1 MHRMLKLRAIAA
13 LGVVVAA
20 LAALSPTTLIAQ
32 GVTTGA
38 VTGVVTDES
47 GVGVENA
54 QVQVTNRATGYTTGS
69 LTRGGGRYFVQGLE
83 LSNRY
88 AVTVRLLGYAP
99 QTIENVSVVLG
110 TATAVNFQLQRQA
123 TELAGITVTATPA
136 EFSPTRHGI
145 STVVSDSALRKLP
158 SLERNF
164 TDFVALTPQVS
175 TNVRTG
181 GLSAGGVNN
190 RFNHIQ
196 IDGAS
201 ETDLFGLG
209 ATGQPGG
216 QASGKSIAI
225 ESVKEY
231 QVLLT
236 PFDVRQGNF
245 AGLLVNAVTKS
256 GTNEFRGTAYGF
268 TRGDAYTRSQPYI
281 RDYENT
287 QFGFAVGGP
296 IVRDRA
302 HFFVNPEFQ
311 RVEEPASGL
320 SLGSSRAVDSVLTP
334 SFTRFVSLLGRDNL
348 PTGSAGPVTNENP
361 LRNVFGRVDIQL
373 PWNTSL
379 VLRHNYGRAEDDVF
393 SRGSAGTNID
403 FPLSSNAY
411 FFEST
416 KNSTVLQLRT
426 QFSNTIF
433 NELIAGYNTIRDRR
447 TPVVRS
453 PSVET
458 NVTGFTL
465 RAGAER
471 FSHAN
476 ELDQDMFEITDNV
489 TWTRG
494 AHAITI
500 GGLANF
506 YDVRNLF
513 RQSSLGH
520 WLFGSLDSLEL
531 RAPRQYIVGVPVT
544 GDGAVR
550 FDAAVYAGYVQDQWI
565 VSPNLTVSGG
575 LRFDVPVFR
584 DRPPSNPTV
593 LTQFNRDTRNIPSG
607 NFQWSPRVSFNWDIT
622 GDQRNQLRGGI
633 GAFTGHP
640 AYVWLSNA
648 FQNSGLTGVALL
660 TCSTGTSNLPPMF
673 TSANIANPPTQC
685 ANGTSAAAG
694 AEINLLA
701 EDMRFPQTGRASL
714 GYDRDLGRGLIA
726 TLEGM
731 YTVGIYSPFYEN
743 IALAGPQGVDE
754 NGRVMYGPRPGV
766 PTLRVATR
774 PLVLEARNS
783 ERKDR
788 YTQLTGGLKRRFQD
802 NWEASLFYT
811 WSRARDVQTLTSSTA
826 FSQLRFGRVWAGNL
840 SDTRA
845 TRSSFEQPHRIVA
858 TAVYTFPTRTS
869 VSLIYQGGSGR
880 PFTYISGGDLNAD
893 NFTLND
899 PIYVPT
905 AAELPQMNFQQ
916 YTVGTDTVT
925 AAEQAAGFE
934 EFIRSTDCLS
944 ENRGRILPRNECA
957 SPWTNLLNVSVSQA
971 LPIFR
976 QQNVS
981 VQLDIFNL
989 LNLLNRDWG
998 EQTFIDPQVTLLEH
1012 RGVTSSTGSLIVGA
1026 PTPTEHIFRYT
1037 VGQSRYSFNNIESNY
1052 QLQLS
1057 LRYSF

>member
-1 MHRMLKLRAIAA
+1 MHRLRAIVA
-13 LGVVVAA
+13 LGAVVAAVAA
-20 LAALSPTTLIAQ
+20 LAPSALDAQ

-38 VTGVVTDES
+38 ITGVVTDES

-54 QVQVTNRATGYTTGS
+54 QIQVVNRATGYTTGS
-69 LTRGGGRYFVQGLE
+69 LTRTGGRYFVQGLE
-83 LSNRY
+83 LGNQY

-99 QTIENVSVVLG
+99 QVVENVRVVLG
-110 TATAVNFQLQRQA
+110 TATAVDVRLVRQA
-123 TELAGITVTATPA
+123 TELAGVTVTATPA

-256 GTNEFRGTAYGF
+256 GTNEFHGTAYGF

-296 IVRDRA
+296 IARDRA
-302 HFFVNPEFQ
+302 HFFINPEFQ
-311 RVEEPASGL
+311 RVNEPASGI
-320 SLGSSRAVDSVLTP
+320 SLGNIQSVDALLTP
-334 SFTRFVSLLGRDNL
+334 SVTRFTSLLERDNIAA
-348 PTGSAGPVTNENP
+348 GSAGPITNENP
-361 LRNVFGRVDIQL
+361 LTNIFGRIDVQL
-373 PWNTSL
+373 PWNTSM

-393 SRGSAGTNID
+393 SRGSTSPYD
-403 FPLSSNAY
+403 FPLSSNGY
-411 FFEST
+411 FFESS

-426 QFSNTIF
+426 QFSNVVF

-447 TPVVRS
+447 TPLVRA

-458 NVTGFTL
+458 AVTGATL

-476 ELDQDMFEITDNV
+476 ELDQDMLEITNNV
-489 TWTRG
+489 TWSRG
-494 AHAITI
+494 AHTITI

-520 WLFGSLDSLEL
+520 WRFGSLDSLEL
-531 RAPRQYIVGVPVT
+531 RLPNQYIVGVPVA

-550 FDAAVYAGYVQDQWI
+550 FDAAVYAGYLQDQWTA
-565 VSPNLTVSGG
+565 SPNFTVSAG
-575 LRFDVPVFR
+575 LRFDVPVFG
-584 DRPPSNPTV
+584 DRPPSNPT
-593 LTQFNRDTRNIPSG
+593 LLAQLNRDTRNIPSG
-607 NFQWSPRVSFNWDIT
+607 NMQWSPRVSFNWDIT

-660 TCSTGTSNLPPMF
+660 TCNAPNAPDF
-673 TSANIANPPTQC
+673 TAANIASPPTQC
-685 ANGTSAAAG
+685 TNGTTASAG

-701 EDMRFPQTGRASL
+701 DDMRFPQTGRVSL
-714 GYDRDLGRGLIA
+714 GYDRDLGRGLVA
-726 TLEGM
+726 TIEGM
-731 YTVGIYSPFYEN
+731 YTVGMYSPFYEN
-743 IALAGPQGVDE
+743 IALAGPQGFDV
-754 NGRVMYGPRPGV
+754 NGRTMYGPRPNA
-766 PTLRVATR
+766 PALRVAAR
-774 PLVLEARNS
+774 SQVFEARNS
-783 ERKDR
+783 EWEDR
-788 YTQLTGGLKRRFQD
+788 YTQITAGLRRRFES
-802 NWEASLFYT
+802 NWEGSIFYT

-840 SDTRA
+840 SETRA

-858 TAVYTFPTRTS
+858 TGVYTFPTRTS
-869 VSLIYQGGSGR
+869 VALIYQGGSGR
-880 PFTYISGGDLNAD
+880 PFTYIASGDLNAD
-893 NFTLND
+893 AFTLND

-905 AAELPQMNFQQ
+905 AAEVPAMNFQE
-916 YTVGTDTVT
+916 YTSGSTTVT
-925 AAEQAAGFE
+925 PAQQAAAFE
-934 EFIRSTDCLS
+934 EFIQSTECLS
-944 ENRGRILPRNECA
+944 ENRGHILPRNECG

-971 LPIFR
+971 LPVFR

-981 VQLDIFNL
+981 VQLDVFNF
-989 LNLLNRDWG
+989 LNLLNKDWG
-998 EQTFIDPQVTLLEH
+998 EQTFLDPQVTLLDY
-1012 RGVTSSTGSLIVGA
+1012 RGLTDPTGSLIEGA
-1026 PTPTEHIFRYT
+1026 TTPAEPIFRYT
-1037 VGQSRYSFNNIESNY
+1037 VGQSRYNFSNIDSNY
-1052 QLQLS
+1052 QIQLS

>member
-1 MHRMLKLRAIAA
+1 MHRMLRFRAIAT
-13 LGVVVAA
+13 LGVVAA
-20 LAALSPTTLIAQ
+20 LAALWPAPLTAQ

-47 GVGVENA
+47 GQGVENA

-69 LTRGGGRYFVQGLE
+69 LTRVGGRYFVQGLE
-83 LSNRY
+83 VGNRY

-110 TATAVNFQLQRQA
+110 SATAVDMRLQRQA
-123 TELAGITVTATPA
+123 TELAGVTVTATPT

-245 AGLLVNAVTKS
+245 AGLLINAVTKS
-256 GTNEFRGTAYGF
+256 GTNEFTGTAYGF
-268 TRGDAYTRSQPYI
+268 TRSDELTRSQSYI
-281 RDYENT
+281 NDYKNS
-287 QFGFAVGGP
+287 QYGLAVGGP

-302 HFFVNPEFQ
+302 HFFINPEFQ
-311 RVEEPASGL
+311 ALEEPASGVSFGAPGLTL
-320 SLGSSRAVDSVLTP
+320 SQTNLD
-334 SFTRFVSLLGRDNL
+334 RFKTLLGRDNI
-348 PTGSAGPVTNENP
+348 PSGEAGPVTNENP
-361 LRNVFGRVDIQL
+361 LRNIFGRVDVQL

-393 SRGSAGTNID
+393 SRGSVGPVYD

-426 QFSNTIF
+426 QFSNTVF

-453 PSVET
+453 PEVST
-458 NVTGFTL
+458 SAPGATL

-476 ELDQDMFEITDNV
+476 ELDQDMIEITDNV
-489 TWTRG
+489 TWTLG
-494 AHAITI
+494 NHAVTV

-513 RQSSLGH
+513 RQSSLGV
-520 WLFGSLDSLEL
+520 WRFGNLDSLEL
-531 RAPRQYIVGVPVT
+531 RLPNQYIIGVPVV

-550 FDAAVYAGYVQDQWI
+550 FDAAVYAGYLQDQWI
-565 VSPNLTVSGG
+565 VSPNLTVSAG
-575 LRFDVPVFR
+575 LRFDVPSFR

-593 LTQFNRDTRNIPSG
+593 LAQFNRDTRDIPSG
-607 NFQWSPRVSFNWDIT
+607 NVQWSPRVSFNWDIT

-660 TCSTGTSNLPPMF
+660 TCNAPNAPPF

-685 ANGTSAAAG
+685 TNGTTASAG

-701 EDMRFPQTGRASL
+701 EDMRFPQTGRISL
-714 GYDRDLGRGLIA
+714 GYDRDLGRGLIG

-731 YTVGIYSPFYEN
+731 YTVGMYSPFYEN

-754 NGRVMYGPRPGV
+754 NGRVMYGPRPNAAV
-766 PTLRVATR
+766 VRVAGRTQ
-774 PLVLEARNS
+774 VFEARNT
-783 ERKDR
+783 EWEDR
-788 YTQLTGGLKRRFQD
+788 YTQLTAGLKRRFES
-802 NWEASLFYT
+802 NWEGSLFYT

-858 TAVYTFPTRTS
+858 TGIYTFPTRTS

-880 PFTYISGGDLNAD
+880 PFTYIASGDLNGD

-899 PIYVPT
+899 PVYVPT
-905 AAELPQMNFQQ
+905 AAEVPAMNFQQ
-916 YTVGTDTVT
+916 YTADGVTVT
-925 AAEQAAGFE
+925 PAEQAAAFE
-934 EFIRSTDCLS
+934 EFIQSTECLS
-944 ENRGRILPRNECA
+944 ENRGRILPRNECG
-957 SPWTNLLNVSVSQA
+957 SPWTNTLNLSVSQA

-981 VQLDIFNL
+981 LQLDIFNF
-989 LNLLNRDWG
+989 LNLLNKDWG
-998 EQTFIDPQVTLLEH
+998 ERTFIDPQVTLLDF
-1012 RGVTSSTGSLIVGA
+1012 RGLTNATGSLIVGA
-1026 PTPTEHIFRYT
+1026 PTPTEPIYRFT
-1037 VGQSRYSFNNIESNY
+1037 VGQSRYNFSNVDSNY

>member
-1 MHRMLKLRAIAA
+1 MHRMFRLRAIAA
-13 LGVVVAA
+13 LAVAA
-20 LAALSPTTLIAQ
+20 ALGVLAPSVVNAQ

-38 VTGVVTDES
+38 ITGLVTDES

-54 QVQVTNRATGYTTGS
+54 QIQVTNRATGHTTAS

-83 LSNRY
+83 LGNRY
-88 AVTVRLLGYAP
+88 AVTVRLLGFAP
-99 QTIENVSVVLG
+99 QTVENISVVLG
-110 TATAVNFQLQRQA
+110 ASTAVDIRLVRQA
-123 TELAGITVTATPA
+123 TELAGVTVTATPA
-136 EFSPTRHGI
+136 EFSPSRHGI

-256 GTNEFRGTAYGF
+256 GTNELRGTAYGF

-287 QFGFAVGGP
+287 QYGFAVGGP

-302 HFFVNPEFQ
+302 HFFINPEFQ
-311 RVEEPASGL
+311 RVNEPASGVSIL
-320 SLGSSRAVDSVLTP
+320 TRGVDTLLAAPV
-334 SFTRFVSLLGRDNL
+334 TRFLSLLGRDNIAG
-348 PTGSAGPVTNENP
+348 GSADPVTNENP
-361 LRNVFGRVDIQL
+361 LTNVFGRVDIQL
-373 PWNTSL
+373 PWNTSM

-393 SRGSAGTNID
+393 SRGSTSPYD
-403 FPLSSNAY
+403 FPLSSNGY
-411 FFEST
+411 FFESS

-426 QFSNTIF
+426 QFSNAIF

-447 TPVVRS
+447 TPLVRA

-458 NVTGFTL
+458 VVTGATL

-476 ELDQDMFEITDNV
+476 ELDQDVIELTDNV

-494 AHAITI
+494 DHSFTV
-500 GGLANF
+500 GGLASF

-520 WLFGSLDSLEL
+520 WRFGSLDSLEL
-531 RAPRQYIVGVPVT
+531 RLPNQYIVGVPVA

-550 FDAAVYAGYVQDQWI
+550 FNAAVYAGYFQDQWI
-565 VSPNLTVSGG
+565 VSPNLTVSAG

-584 DRPPSNPTV
+584 DRPPSNPTM
-593 LTQFNRDTRNIPSG
+593 LSQFNRDTRDVPSG
-607 NFQWSPRVSFNWDIT
+607 NLQWSPRVSFNWDVT

-660 TCSTGTSNLPPMF
+660 TCNAPNAPAFS
-673 TSANIANPPTQC
+673 SANVASPPTQC
-685 ANGTSAAAG
+685 TNGTSASAG
-694 AEINLLA
+694 SEINLLA
-701 EDMRFPQTGRASL
+701 QDMRFPQTGRLSL
-714 GYDRDLGRGLIA
+714 GYDRDLGRGLVG

-731 YTVGIYSPFYEN
+731 YTVGMYSPFYEN
-743 IALAGPQGVDE
+743 IALAGPQGVDV
-754 NGRVMYGPRPGV
+754 NGRVMYGPRPNAPV
-766 PTLRVATR
+766 LRVATR
-774 PLVLEARNS
+774 GQVFEARNS
-783 ERKDR
+783 EWKDR
-788 YTQLTGGLKRRFQD
+788 YTQLTTGLKRRFQD

-858 TAVYTFPTRTS
+858 TGVYTFPTRTS

-880 PFTYISGGDLNAD
+880 PFTYISSGDLNGDA
-893 NFTLND
+893 FTLND

-905 AAELPQMNFQQ
+905 AAEVPAMNFQQ
-916 YTVGTDTVT
+916 YTSGSSTVT
-925 AAEQAAGFE
+925 PAQQATAFEQ
-934 EFIRSTDCLS
+934 FIQSTECLS

-971 LPIFR
+971 LPVFR

-981 VQLDIFNL
+981 VQLDVFNF
-989 LNLLNRDWG
+989 LNLLNSDWG
-998 EQTFIDPQVTLLEH
+998 EQTFLDPQVTLLDY
-1012 RGVTSSTGSLIVGA
+1012 RGLTDPAGSLIQGA
-1026 PTPTEHIFRYT
+1026 ATPAQPIYRYT
-1037 VGQSRYSFNNIESNY
+1037 IGQNRYNFSNIESNY

>member
-1 MHRMLKLRAIAA
+1 MHRLRAIVA
-13 LGVVVAA
+13 LGAVVAA
-20 LAALSPTTLIAQ
+20 VAVMSPSALDAQ

-38 VTGVVTDES
+38 ITGVVSDES

-54 QVQVTNRATGYTTGS
+54 QVQIVNRATGYTTGS
-69 LTRGGGRYFVQGLE
+69 LTRAGGRYFVQGLE
-83 LSNRY
+83 IGNQY
-88 AVTVRLLGYAP
+88 AVTVRLLGFAP
-99 QTIENVSVVLG
+99 QTVENVRVVLG
-110 TATAVNFQLQRQA
+110 TATAVDVRLVRQA
-123 TELAGITVTATPA
+123 TELAGVTVTATPA

-256 GTNEFRGTAYGF
+256 GTNELHGTAYGF

-302 HFFVNPEFQ
+302 HFFINPEFQ
-311 RVEEPASGL
+311 RVNEPASGI
-320 SLGSSRAVDSVLTP
+320 SLGNIQSVDALLTP
-334 SFTRFVSLLGRDNL
+334 SVTRFTSLLQRDNIAA
-348 PTGSAGPVTNENP
+348 GSAGPITNENP
-361 LRNVFGRVDIQL
+361 LTNIFGRIDVQL
-373 PWNTSL
+373 PWNTSM

-393 SRGSAGTNID
+393 SRGSTSPYD
-403 FPLSSNAY
+403 FPLSSNGY
-411 FFEST
+411 FFESS

-426 QFSNTIF
+426 QFSNAVF

-447 TPVVRS
+447 TPLVRA

-458 NVTGFTL
+458 AVTGATL

-476 ELDQDMFEITDNV
+476 ELDQDMIEITNNV
-489 TWTRG
+489 TWSRG
-494 AHAITI
+494 AHTITI
-500 GGLANF
+500 GGLANL

-520 WLFGSLDSLEL
+520 WRFGSLDSLEL
-531 RAPRQYIVGVPVT
+531 RLPNQYIVGVPVA

-550 FDAAVYAGYVQDQWI
+550 FDAAVYAGYLQDQWTA
-565 VSPNLTVSGG
+565 SPNVTVSAG
-575 LRFDVPVFR
+575 LRFDVPVFG
-584 DRPPSNPTV
+584 DRPPSNPT
-593 LTQFNRDTRNIPSG
+593 LITQLNRDTRNIPSG
-607 NFQWSPRVSFNWDIT
+607 NMQWSPRVSFNWDIT

-660 TCSTGTSNLPPMF
+660 TCNAPNAPQF
-673 TSANIANPPTQC
+673 TSANIASPPTQC
-685 ANGTSAAAG
+685 TNGTTASAG

-701 EDMRFPQTGRASL
+701 EDMRFPQTGRVSL
-714 GYDRDLGRGLIA
+714 GYDRDLGRGLVGTI
-726 TLEGM
+726 EGM
-731 YTVGIYSPFYEN
+731 YTVGMYSPFYEN
-743 IALAGPQGVDE
+743 IALAGRQGVDV
-754 NGRVMYGPRPGV
+754 NGRVMYGPRPGS
-766 PTLRVATR
+766 PALRVAAR
-774 PLVLEARNS
+774 SQVFEARNS
-783 ERKDR
+783 EWEDR
-788 YTQLTGGLKRRFQD
+788 DTQITAGLKRRFET
-802 NWEASLFYT
+802 NWEGSIFYT

-840 SDTRA
+840 SETRA
-845 TRSSFEQPHRIVA
+845 TRSSFEQPHRVVA

-869 VSLIYQGGSGR
+869 LSLIYQGGSGR
-880 PFTYISGGDLNAD
+880 PFTYISSGDLNAD
-893 NFTLND
+893 GFTLND

-905 AAELPQMNFQQ
+905 AAEVPAMNFQQ
-916 YTVGTDTVT
+916 YTSGSATVSPTQQAT
-925 AAEQAAGFE
+925 AFE
-934 EFIRSTDCLS
+934 DFIQSTECLR

-971 LPIFR
+971 LPVFR

-981 VQLDIFNL
+981 VQLDVFNF
-989 LNLLNRDWG
+989 LNLLNKEWG
-998 EQTFIDPQVTLLEH
+998 EQTFLDPQVTLLDY
-1012 RGVTSSTGSLIVGA
+1012 RGLTDANGSLIEGA
-1026 PTPTEHIFRYT
+1026 ATPAEPIFRYT
-1037 VGQSRYSFNNIESNY
+1037 VGQSRYNFSNIESNY
-1052 QLQLS
+1052 QIQLS

>member
-1 MHRMLKLRAIAA
+1 MHTLRAIFAYS
-13 LGVVVAA
+13 VAYFA
-20 LAALSPTTLIAQ
+20 LATLSPQLLLAQ

-38 VTGVVTDES
+38 VTGVITDES
-47 GVGVENA
+47 GQGIESA
-54 QVQVTNRATGYTTGS
+54 QVQVTNRATGYSTGT
-69 LTRGGGRYFVQGLE
+69 LTRESGRFFIQGLE
-83 LSNRY
+83 LGNQY
-88 AVTVRLLGYAP
+88 AVTVRLIGYAP
-99 QTIENVSVVLG
+99 QTVENVRVGLG
-110 TATAVNFQLQRQA
+110 IATAVNMRLQRQA
-123 TELAGITVTATPA
+123 TELAGVTVTATPA

-256 GTNEFRGTAYGF
+256 GTNQFHGTAYGF
-268 TRGDAYTRSQPYI
+268 ARGDAFTRSQPYI
-281 RDYENT
+281 SDYENT
-287 QFGFAVGGP
+287 QYGIAIGGP

-302 HFFVNPEFQ
+302 HFFINPEFQ
-311 RVEEPASGL
+311 RLNEPASGVSMGSPGLTL
-320 SLGSSRAVDSVLTP
+320 SQANLD
-334 SFTRFVSLLGRDNL
+334 RFSTLLARDNIAA
-348 PTGSAGPVTNENP
+348 GSAAPVTIENP
-361 LRNVFGRVDIQL
+361 LTNVFGRIDVQL
-373 PWNTSL
+373 PWNTSM

-393 SRGSAGTNID
+393 SRGSTGPIYA

-416 KNSTVLQLRT
+416 KNSTALQLRT
-426 QFSNTIF
+426 QFSNNVF
-433 NELIAGYNTIRDRR
+433 NELIAAYNTIRDRR
-447 TPVVRS
+447 TPVVRA
-453 PSVET
+453 PQVET
-458 NVTGFTL
+458 SVPGAALF
-465 RAGAER
+465 AGSER

-476 ELDQDMFEITDNV
+476 ELDQDVIELTNNV
-489 TWTRG
+489 TWSRN
-494 AHAITI
+494 AHTFTV
-500 GGLANF
+500 GGLASF

-513 RQSSLGH
+513 RQSSLGV
-520 WLFGSLDSLEL
+520 WRFGSLDSLEL
-531 RAPRQYIVGVPVT
+531 RAPNQFIVGVPVT

-550 FDAAVYAGYVQDQWI
+550 FGAAVYAGYLQDQWI
-565 VSPNLTVSGG
+565 ASPTLTLSAGI
-575 LRFDVPVFR
+575 RFDVPVFS
-584 DRPPSNPTV
+584 DRPPTNPV
-593 LTQFNRDTRNIPSG
+593 MLTTFNRDTRNIPSG
-607 NFQWSPRVSFNWDIT
+607 NIQWSPRVSFNWDVT

-633 GAFTGHP
+633 GSFTGHP

-648 FQNSGLTGVALL
+648 FQNSGLTGVAVL
-660 TCSTGTSNLPPMF
+660 TCNGTAAPQFSP
-673 TSANIANPPTQC
+673 ANIANPPAQC
-685 ANGTSAAAG
+685 ANGTTASAG

-701 EDMRFPQTGRASL
+701 DDLRFPQTGRVSL
-714 GYDRDLGRGLIA
+714 GYDRDLGRGLVG
-726 TLEGM
+726 TLEGL

-743 IALAGPQGVDE
+743 IALAGPQGADV
-754 NGRVMYGPRPGV
+754 NGRVMYGPRPNAAV
-766 PTLRVATR
+766 VRVAGRTQ
-774 PLVLEARNS
+774 VFEARNS
-783 ERKDR
+783 EWKDR
-788 YTQLTGGLKRRFQD
+788 YTQLTAGLKRRFEN
-802 NWEASLFYT
+802 NWEGSLFYT
-811 WSRARDVQTLTSSTA
+811 WSRARDVVTLTSSTA
-826 FSQLRFGRVWAGNL
+826 FSQTRFGRVWAGNV
-840 SDTRA
+840 SDQDA

-858 TAVYTFPTRTS
+858 TGIYTFPTKTS

-880 PFTYISGGDLNAD
+880 PFTYIASGDLNAD

-905 AAELPQMNFQQ
+905 ATEVPTMNFQQ
-916 YTVGTDTVT
+916 YTGSGGTAVT
-925 AAEQAAGFE
+925 PAQQAAAFE
-934 EFIRSTDCLS
+934 EFIQTTECLR
-944 ENRGRILPRNECA
+944 ENRGSILPRNACD
-957 SPWTNLLNVSVSQA
+957 SPWTNILNVSVNQA
-971 LPIFR
+971 LPVFR

-981 VQLDIFNL
+981 VQLDVFNF
-989 LNLLNRDWG
+989 LNLLNKDWG
-998 EQTFIDPQVTLLEH
+998 ERSFIDPQVTLLDY
-1012 RGVTSSTGSLIVGA
+1012 RGLTNSSGSLIAGA
-1026 PTPTEHIFRYT
+1026 ATPAQPIYRFT
-1037 VGQSRYSFNNIESNY
+1037 VGQSRYNFSNIDSNY

>member
-1 MHRMLKLRAIAA
+1 MHRMFRLRAIAA
-13 LGVVVAA
+13 LGVAVALGV
-20 LAALSPTTLIAQ
+20 LAPSMVNAQ

-38 VTGVVTDES
+38 ITGLVTDES
-47 GVGVENA
+47 GIGVENA
-54 QVQVTNRATGYTTGS
+54 QIQVTNRATGYAAGS
-69 LTRGGGRYFVQGLE
+69 LTRAGGRYFVQGLE
-83 LSNRY
+83 LGNRY
-88 AVTVRLLGYAP
+88 AVTVRLLGFAP
-99 QTIENVSVVLG
+99 QTVENITVVLG
-110 TATAVNFQLQRQA
+110 ASTAVDIRLVRQA
-123 TELAGITVTATPA
+123 TELAGVTVTATPA
-136 EFSPTRHGI
+136 EFSPSRHGI

-256 GTNEFRGTAYGF
+256 GTNDFRGTAYGF
-268 TRGDAYTRSQPYI
+268 MRGDNFTRSQPYI
-281 RDYENT
+281 REYENA
-287 QFGFAVGGP
+287 QYGFAVGGP

-302 HFFVNPEFQ
+302 HFFINPEFQ
-311 RVEEPASGL
+311 RVNEPASGVFFGASGLTL
-320 SLGSSRAVDSVLTP
+320 SQADLDRFTTLLARDNIAAGSSA
-334 SFTRFVSLLGRDNL
+334 
-348 PTGSAGPVTNENP
+348 PVTNENP
-361 LRNVFGRVDIQL
+361 LTNVFGRVDVQL

-379 VLRHNYGRAEDDVF
+379 VLRHNFGRAEDDVF
-393 SRGSAGTNID
+393 SRGSAGPVYD

-426 QFSNTIF
+426 QFNTTFF

-447 TPVVRS
+447 TPVVRAPQVQTS
-453 PSVET
+453 AP
-458 NVTGFTL
+458 GATL

-476 ELDQDMFEITDNV
+476 ELDQDVIEITNNL
-489 TWTRG
+489 TWSRG
-494 AHAITI
+494 AHALTV
-500 GGLANF
+500 GGLASF

-513 RQSSLGH
+513 RQSSLGV
-520 WLFGSLDSLEL
+520 WRFGNLDSLEL
-531 RAPRQYIVGVPVT
+531 RLANQYIVGVPSV

-550 FDAAVYAGYVQDQWI
+550 FNAAVYAGYFQDQWI
-565 VSPNLTVSGG
+565 VSPNLTVSMG

-584 DRPPSNPTV
+584 DRPPTNPDV
-593 LTQFNRDTRNIPSG
+593 LAEFNRDTRNIPSG
-607 NFQWSPRVSFNWDIT
+607 NLQWSPRVSFNWDMT

-660 TCSTGTSNLPPMF
+660 TCEDADAPPF
-673 TSANIANPPTQC
+673 SPANIANPPTQC
-685 ANGTSAAAG
+685 ADGTSASAG
-694 AEINLLA
+694 SEINLLA
-701 EDMRFPQTGRASL
+701 DDMRFPQTGRVSL
-714 GYDRDLGRGLIA
+714 GYDRDLGRGLVS
-726 TLEGM
+726 TLEAM
-731 YTVGIYSPFYEN
+731 YTVGMYSPFYEN
-743 IALAGPQGVDE
+743 IALAGPQGRDV
-754 NGRVMYGPRPGV
+754 NGRVMYGPRPGAAV
-766 PTLRVATR
+766 RRVATR
-774 PLVLEARNS
+774 GQVFEARNS
-783 ERKDR
+783 EWKDR
-788 YTQLTGGLKRRFQD
+788 YTQLTAGLKRRFET

-826 FSQLRFGRVWAGNL
+826 FSQLRFGRVWADNL

-858 TAVYTFPTRTS
+858 TGIYTFPTRTS

-880 PFTYISGGDLNAD
+880 PFTYIASGDLNGD
-893 NFTLND
+893 GFTLND
-899 PIYVPT
+899 PVYVPT
-905 AAELPQMNFQQ
+905 ATEVPAMNFQQ
-916 YTVGTDTVT
+916 YTSGSATVT
-925 AAEQAAGFE
+925 EAQQEAAFE
-934 EFIRSTDCLS
+934 EFIQSTDCLR
-944 ENRGRILPRNECA
+944 ENRGRILPRNECG
-957 SPWTNLLNVSVSQA
+957 SPWTNTVNISVSQA

-981 VQLDIFNL
+981 LQLDVFNF
-989 LNLLNRDWG
+989 LNLLNESWG
-998 EQTFIDPQVTLLEH
+998 EQTFIDPQLTLLDY
-1012 RGVTSSTGSLIVGA
+1012 RGLTDANGSLIAGA
-1026 PTPTEHIFRYT
+1026 ATPAEPIYRFT
-1037 VGQSRYSFNNIESNY
+1037 VGQSRYSFSNIDSNY
-1052 QLQLS
+1052 QFQLS

>member
-1 MHRMLKLRAIAA
+1 MHRMLRLRAIAA
-13 LGVVVAA
+13 FGVVAA
-20 LAALSPTTLIAQ
+20 LAVFAPSTLAAQ

-38 VTGVVTDES
+38 ITGVVTDES
-47 GVGVENA
+47 GQGVENA
-54 QVQVTNRATGYTTGS
+54 QIQVVNRATGYTIGS
-69 LTRGGGRYFVQGLE
+69 LSRPGGRYFVQGLNVG
-83 LSNRY
+83 NRY
-88 AVTVRLLGYAP
+88 AVSVRLLGYQA
-99 QTIENVSVVLG
+99 QTIENVNVVLG
-110 TATAVNFQLQRQA
+110 TASVVNVQLQRQA
-123 TELAGITVTATPA
+123 VELAGVTVTATPA
-136 EFSPTRHGI
+136 DFSPTRHGI

-281 RDYENT
+281 ADYENT
-287 QFGFAVGGP
+287 QYGFAVGGP

-302 HFFVNPEFQ
+302 HFFINPEFQ
-311 RVEEPASGL
+311 RVDEPASGV
-320 SLGSSRAVDSVLTP
+320 SLGSPGLTLTGANVD
-334 SFTRFVSLLGRDNL
+334 RFKSLLARDNI
-348 PTGSAGPVTNENP
+348 PSGEAGPVTNQNP
-361 LRNVFGRVDIQL
+361 LTNIFGRVDIQL
-373 PWNTSL
+373 PWNTSA

-393 SRGSAGTNID
+393 SRGSAGPVYD

-416 KNSTVLQLRT
+416 KNSTALQLRT
-426 QFSNTIF
+426 QFSNTLF
-433 NELIAGYNTIRDRR
+433 NELIAAYNTIRDRR

-453 PSVET
+453 PE
-458 NVTGFTL
+458 VTTSAPGATL

-476 ELDQDMFEITDNV
+476 ELDQDVFELTNNV

-513 RQSSLGH
+513 RQSSMGV
-520 WLFGSLDSLEL
+520 WRFGSLDSLEL
-531 RAPRQYIVGVPVT
+531 RLPNQYIVGVPVT

-565 VSPNLTVSGG
+565 VSPNLTVSAG

-584 DRPPSNPTV
+584 DRPPTNPTF
-593 LTQFNRDTRNIPSG
+593 LTQFNRDTRDIPSG
-607 NFQWSPRVSFNWDIT
+607 NFQWSPRVSFNWDVT

-660 TCSTGTSNLPPMF
+660 TCNAPNAPQF
-673 TSANIANPPTQC
+673 TSANITNPPTQC
-685 ANGTSAAAG
+685 TNGTTASAG

-701 EDMRFPQTGRASL
+701 KDLRFPQTGRISL

-743 IALAGPQGVDE
+743 IALAGPQGLDV
-754 NGRVMYGPRPGV
+754 NGRVMYGPRPNT
-766 PTLRVATR
+766 PALRVAAR
-774 PLVLEARNS
+774 SQVFEARNT
-783 ERKDR
+783 EWEDN
-788 YTQLTGGLKRRFQD
+788 YTQITAGLKRRFETR
-802 NWEASLFYT
+802 WEGSLFYT

-826 FSQLRFGRVWAGNL
+826 FSQTRFGRVWAGNL
-840 SDTRA
+840 SETRA

-858 TAVYTFPTRTS
+858 TAIYTFPTRTS

-880 PFTYISGGDLNAD
+880 PFTYITDGDLNG
-893 NFTLND
+893 NGFTLED

-905 AAELPQMNFQQ
+905 AAEVPAMNFQQ
-916 YTVGTDTVT
+916 YTTGAAPNIDTVT
-925 AAEQAAGFE
+925 VAEQAAGFE
-934 EFIRSTDCLS
+934 QFIQGIECLRQ
-944 ENRGRILPRNECA
+944 NRGRILPRNECD
-957 SPWTNLLNVSVSQA
+957 SPWTNTLNISVNQA
-971 LPIFR
+971 LPVFR

-981 VQLDIFNL
+981 VQLDIFNF
-989 LNLLNRDWG
+989 LNLLNKDWG
-998 EQTFIDPQVTLLEH
+998 ERTFIDPQVTALAF
-1012 RGVTSSTGSLIVGA
+1012 RGLTNATGSLIAGA
-1026 PTPTEHIFRYT
+1026 ATPTQPIYRFT
-1037 VGQSRYSFNNIESNY
+1037 VGQSRYSFNNIDSNY

>member
-1 MHRMLKLRAIAA
+1 MLKLRAIAT

-20 LAALSPTTLIAQ
+20 LAALSPATLAAQ

-38 VTGVVTDES
+38 ITGVVTDES
-47 GVGVENA
+47 GAGIDNA
-54 QVQVTNRATGYTTGS
+54 QVQVINRATGYTTGS
-69 LTRGGGRYFVQGLE
+69 LTRDGGRFFVQGLE
-83 LSNRY
+83 IGRQY

-99 QTIENVSVVLG
+99 QTTENVNIVLG
-110 TATAVNFQLQRQA
+110 TATAVNFRLQRQA
-123 TELAGITVTATPA
+123 TELAGVTVTATPA

-256 GTNEFRGTAYGF
+256 GTNEFHGTAYGF

-287 QFGFAVGGP
+287 QYGLAVGGP

-302 HFFVNPEFQ
+302 HFFINPEFQ
-311 RVEEPASGL
+311 RVNEPASGV
-320 SLGSSRAVDSVLTP
+320 SIITPGVDTLLDDPVNR
-334 SFTRFVSLLGRDNL
+334 FTTLLARDNI
-348 PTGSAGPVTNENP
+348 PAGSAGPITNENP
-361 LRNVFGRVDIQL
+361 LTNVFGRIDFQL

-393 SRGSAGTNID
+393 SRGSTSPYD
-403 FPLSSNAY
+403 FPLSSNGY
-411 FFEST
+411 FFESS

-426 QFSNTIF
+426 QFRNTIF

-447 TPVVRS
+447 TPLVRA

-458 NVTGFTL
+458 VVTGATL

-476 ELDQDMFEITDNV
+476 ELDQDIIEITDNV

-494 AHAITI
+494 SHSFTI
-500 GGLANF
+500 GGLASF

-520 WLFGSLDSLEL
+520 WRFGSLDSLEL
-531 RAPRQYIVGVPVT
+531 RLPNQYIVGIPVT

-550 FDAAVYAGYVQDQWI
+550 FDAAVYAGYLQDRWS
-565 VSPNLTVSGG
+565 VSPNFTLSAG

-584 DRPPSNPTV
+584 DKPPSNPTL
-593 LTQFNRDTRNIPSG
+593 LTQLNRDTRDIPSG
-607 NFQWSPRVSFNWDIT
+607 NFQWSPRVSFNWDVT

-660 TCSTGTSNLPPMF
+660 TCNAPNAPQF
-673 TSANIANPPTQC
+673 TSANIASPPSQC
-685 ANGTSAAAG
+685 TNGTTASAG

-701 EDMRFPQTGRASL
+701 KDMRFPQTGRVSL

-726 TLEGM
+726 TVEGM
-731 YTVGIYSPFYEN
+731 YTVGMYSPFYEN
-743 IALAGPQGVDE
+743 IALAGPQGEDV
-754 NGRVMYGPRPGV
+754 NGRVMYGPRPGA
-766 PTLRVATR
+766 PALKVAAR
-774 PLVLEARNS
+774 SQVFEARNS
-783 ERKDR
+783 KWKDR
-788 YTQLTGGLKRRFQD
+788 YTQLTAGLKRRFER
-802 NWEASLFYT
+802 NWEGSVFYT

-840 SDTRA
+840 SETEA

-858 TAVYTFPTRTS
+858 TGVYTFPTRTS
-869 VSLIYQGGSGR
+869 VALIYQGGSGR
-880 PFTYISGGDLNAD
+880 PFTYIASGDLNAD

-905 AAELPQMNFQQ
+905 AAEVPAMNFQQ
-916 YTVGTDTVT
+916 YTSGGSAVT
-925 AAEQAAGFE
+925 PAQQAAAFE
-934 EFIRSTDCLS
+934 EFIQSTECLRQ
-944 ENRGRILPRNECA
+944 NRGQILPRNECS

-971 LPIFR
+971 LPVFR
-976 QQNVS
+976 GQNVS
-981 VQLDIFNL
+981 LQLDVFNL
-989 LNLLNRDWG
+989 LNLLDRDWG
-998 EQTFIDPQVTLLEH
+998 EQTFLDPQVTLLDY
-1012 RGVTSSTGSLIVGA
+1012 RGLTNSSGSLIVGA
-1026 PTPTEHIFRYT
+1026 PTPAQPIFRYT
-1037 VGQSRYSFNNIESNY
+1037 VGQRRYNFSNIESNY
-1052 QLQLS
+1052 QIQLS

>member
-1 MHRMLKLRAIAA
+1 MHRLRAIVA
-13 LGVVVAA
+13 LGAVVAA
-20 LAALSPTTLIAQ
+20 VAVLSPSALDAQ

-38 VTGVVTDES
+38 ISGVVTDES

-54 QVQVTNRATGYTTGS
+54 QVQVVNRATGYTTGS
-69 LTRGGGRYFVQGLE
+69 LTRAGGRYFVQGLE
-83 LSNRY
+83 IGNQY

-99 QTIENVSVVLG
+99 QTVENVRVVLG
-110 TATAVNFQLQRQA
+110 TATAVDVRLVRQA
-123 TELAGITVTATPA
+123 TELAGVTVTATPA

-256 GTNEFRGTAYGF
+256 GTNEFHGTAYGF
-268 TRGDAYTRSQPYI
+268 TRGDAFTRSQPYI

-302 HFFVNPEFQ
+302 HFFINPEFQ
-311 RVEEPASGL
+311 RVNEPASGIA
-320 SLGSSRAVDSVLTP
+320 LGNVQSVDALLTP
-334 SFTRFVSLLGRDNL
+334 SVTRFTSLLQRDNIAA
-348 PTGSAGPVTNENP
+348 GSAGPVTNENP
-361 LRNVFGRVDIQL
+361 LTNIFGRVDVQL
-373 PWNTSL
+373 PWNTSM

-393 SRGSAGTNID
+393 SRGSTSPYD

-411 FFEST
+411 FFESS

-426 QFSNTIF
+426 QFSNTVF

-458 NVTGFTL
+458 VVTGATL

-476 ELDQDMFEITDNV
+476 ELDQDMFEITNNV

-494 AHAITI
+494 AHTVTI

-520 WLFGSLDSLEL
+520 WRFGSLDSLEL
-531 RAPRQYIVGVPVT
+531 RLPNQYIVGVPVA

-550 FDAAVYAGYVQDQWI
+550 FDAAVYAGYLQDQWTA
-565 VSPNLTVSGG
+565 SPNFTLSAG
-575 LRFDVPVFR
+575 LRFDVPVFG
-584 DRPPSNPTV
+584 DRPPSNPT
-593 LTQFNRDTRNIPSG
+593 LLAQLNRDTRNIPSG
-607 NFQWSPRVSFNWDIT
+607 NIQWSPRVSFNWDLT

-660 TCSTGTSNLPPMF
+660 TCNAPNAPQF
-673 TSANIANPPTQC
+673 TSANIASPPTQC
-685 ANGTSAAAG
+685 TNGTTASAG

-701 EDMRFPQTGRASL
+701 EDMRFPQTGRVSL
-714 GYDRDLGRGLIA
+714 GYDRDLGRGLVA
-726 TLEGM
+726 TIEGM
-731 YTVGIYSPFYEN
+731 YTVGMYSPFYEN
-743 IALAGPQGVDE
+743 IALAGPQGFDV
-754 NGRVMYGPRPGV
+754 NGRTMYGPRPNA
-766 PTLRVATR
+766 PALRVAAR
-774 PLVLEARNS
+774 SQVFEARNS
-783 ERKDR
+783 EWEDR
-788 YTQLTGGLKRRFQD
+788 YTQITAGLRRRFEA
-802 NWEASLFYT
+802 NWEGSIFYT

-840 SDTRA
+840 SETRA

-858 TAVYTFPTRTS
+858 TGVYSFPTRTS
-869 VSLIYQGGSGR
+869 VALIYQGGSGR
-880 PFTYISGGDLNAD
+880 PFTYIASGDLNAD
-893 NFTLND
+893 AFTLND

-905 AAELPQMNFQQ
+905 AAEVPAMNFQQ
-916 YTVGTDTVT
+916 YTSGSTTVT
-925 AAEQAAGFE
+925 PAQQAAAFE
-934 EFIRSTDCLS
+934 EFIQSTECLS
-944 ENRGRILPRNECA
+944 ENRGRILPRNECS

-971 LPIFR
+971 LPVFR

-981 VQLDIFNL
+981 VQLDVFNF
-989 LNLLNRDWG
+989 LNLLNKDWG
-998 EQTFIDPQVTLLEH
+998 EQTFLDPQVTLLDY
-1012 RGVTSSTGSLIVGA
+1012 RGLTNPTGSLIEGA
-1026 PTPTEHIFRYT
+1026 ATPAEPIFRYT
-1037 VGQSRYSFNNIESNY
+1037 VGQNRYNFSNIDSNY
-1052 QLQLS
+1052 QIQLS

>member
-1 MHRMLKLRAIAA
+1 MLRLRAIAA
-13 LGVVVAA
+13 LGVAAA
-20 LAALSPTTLIAQ
+20 LAAFSPAALAAQ

-47 GVGVENA
+47 GQGVENA
-54 QVQVTNRATGYTTGS
+54 QIQVTNRATGYTAGG
-69 LTRGGGRYFVQGLE
+69 LTRTGGRYFVQGLE
-83 LSNRY
+83 IGNRY
-88 AVTVRLLGYAP
+88 GVTVRLIGYAP
-99 QTIENVSVVLG
+99 QTAENIIVVLG
-110 TATAVNFQLQRQA
+110 TATTVNFRLQRQA
-123 TELAGITVTATPA
+123 TELAGVTVTATPA

-175 TNVRTG
+175 TNVRSG

-256 GTNEFRGTAYGF
+256 GTNEFRGTVYGF
-268 TRGDAYTRSQPYI
+268 ARGDAYTRSQPYI
-281 RDYENT
+281 ADYENT
-287 QFGFAVGGP
+287 QYGFAVGGP
-296 IVRDRA
+296 VVRDRA

-311 RVEEPASGL
+311 RLNEPASGV
-320 SLGSSRAVDSVLTP
+320 SFGSSGLTL
-334 SFTRFVSLLGRDNL
+334 TQANLDRFGTLLARDNL
-348 PTGSAGPVTNENP
+348 PSGSAGPVTNDNP
-361 LRNVFGRVDIQL
+361 LTNVFGRVDIQL
-373 PWNTSL
+373 PRNTSL

-393 SRGSAGTNID
+393 SRGSAGPVYD

-411 FFEST
+411 FFQST
-416 KNSTVLQLRT
+416 KNSTALQLRT
-426 QFSNTIF
+426 QFSNTVF
-433 NELIAGYNTIRDRR
+433 NELIASYNTIRDRR

-453 PSVET
+453 PEVSVA
-458 NVTGFTL
+458 VPGATL
-465 RAGAER
+465 RAGSER

-476 ELDQDMFEITDNV
+476 ELDQDMFEITNNV

-494 AHAITI
+494 AHAFTI
-500 GGLANF
+500 GGVANLF
-506 YDVRNLF
+506 QVRNLF
-513 RQSSLGH
+513 RQSSLGV
-520 WLFGSLDSLEL
+520 WRFGSLDSLETRL
-531 RAPRQYIVGVPVT
+531 PNQYIIGVPVT

-550 FDAAVYAGYVQDQWI
+550 FDAAIYAAYLQDRWI
-565 VSPNLTVSGG
+565 LSPNVTVSAG
-575 LRFDVPVFR
+575 LRFDVPVFK
-584 DRPPSNPTV
+584 DRPPSNPT
-593 LTQFNRDTRNIPSG
+593 LITQLNRNTRDIPSG
-607 NFQWSPRVSFNWDIT
+607 NLQWSPRVSFNWDVT
-622 GDQRNQLRGGI
+622 GDQRNQLRGGV

-660 TCSTGTSNLPPMF
+660 TCNAPNAPQF
-673 TSANIANPPTQC
+673 TPANIATPPRQC
-685 ANGTSAAAG
+685 TNGTTASAG

-701 EDMRFPQTGRASL
+701 KDMRFPQTGRVSL
-714 GYDRDLGRGLIA
+714 GYDRDLGRGLVA

-731 YTVGIYSPFYEN
+731 YTVGLYSPFYEN
-743 IALAGPQGVDE
+743 IALAGPQGVDA
-754 NGRVMYGPRPGV
+754 NGRVMYGPRPNAAA
-766 PTLRVATR
+766 LRVAGR
-774 PLVLEARNS
+774 SQVFEARNTKG
-783 ERKDR
+783 KDK
-788 YTQLTGGLKRRFQD
+788 YTQLTAGLKRRFES
-802 NWEASLFYT
+802 NWEGSFFYT
-811 WSRARDVQTLTSSTA
+811 WSRARDVVTLTSSTA

-858 TAVYTFPTRTS
+858 TGIYTFPTRTS

-880 PFTYISGGDLNAD
+880 PFTYITDGDLNGN
-893 NFTLND
+893 NFTLDD

-905 AAELPQMNFQQ
+905 APEVLTMNFQT
-916 YTVGTDTVT
+916 YTAGTTTVT
-925 AAEQAAGFE
+925 PVQQAAGFE
-934 EFIRSTDCLS
+934 QFIQGIECLK
-944 ENRGRILPRNECA
+944 ENRGRILPRNACE
-957 SPWTNLLNVSVSQA
+957 SPWANTLNVSVSQA
-971 LPIFR
+971 LPVFR

-981 VQLDIFNL
+981 VQLDVFNF
-989 LNLLNRDWG
+989 LNLLNKDWG
-998 EQTFIDPQVTLLEH
+998 ERTFIDPQVTALAY
-1012 RGVTSSTGSLIVGA
+1012 RGLTVPTGSLIAGA
-1026 PTPTEHIFRYT
+1026 ATPTQPIYRFT
-1037 VGQSRYSFNNIESNY
+1037 VGQQRYSFNNIDSNY

>member
-1 MHRMLKLRAIAA
+1 MFRVRAIAA
-13 LGVVVAA
+13 LGVAAA
-20 LAALSPTTLIAQ
+20 LAALSPTALRAQ

-38 VTGVVTDES
+38 ITGVVTDES
-47 GVGVENA
+47 GQGVENA
-54 QVQVTNRATGYTTGS
+54 QIQVINRATGYTTGS
-69 LTRGGGRYFVQGLE
+69 LTRVGGRYFVQGLE
-83 LSNRY
+83 IGNRY
-88 AVTVRLLGYAP
+88 GVTVRLLGYAP
-99 QTIENVSVVLG
+99 QTAENINVMLG
-110 TATAVNFQLQRQA
+110 TATAVNFRLQRQA
-123 TELAGITVTATPA
+123 TELAGVTVTATPA

-256 GTNEFRGTAYGF
+256 GTNDFRGTAYGF

-287 QFGFAVGGP
+287 QYGFAVGGP

-311 RVEEPASGL
+311 RVNEPASGVSLATRGVDTLL
-320 SLGSSRAVDSVLTP
+320 SAPV
-334 SFTRFVSLLGRDNL
+334 TRFVSLLGRDNIAG
-348 PTGSAGPVTNENP
+348 GSADPVTNENP
-361 LRNVFGRVDIQL
+361 LTNVFGRVDIQL

-379 VLRHNYGRAEDDVF
+379 ALRHNYGRAEDDVF
-393 SRGSAGTNID
+393 SRGSTSPYD

-411 FFEST
+411 FFESS

-453 PSVET
+453 PSVEAV
-458 NVTGFTL
+458 VTGATL

-476 ELDQDMFEITDNV
+476 ELDQDVIELTDNV

-494 AHAITI
+494 AHAFTV
-500 GGLANF
+500 GGLASF

-520 WLFGSLDSLEL
+520 WRFGSLDSLEQRL
-531 RAPRQYIVGVPVT
+531 PNQYIVGVPVT

-550 FDAAVYAGYVQDQWI
+550 FNAAVYAGYLQDQWI
-565 VSPNLTVSGG
+565 VSPNLTVSAG

-593 LTQFNRDTRNIPSG
+593 LSQFNRDTREVPSG
-607 NFQWSPRVSFNWDIT
+607 NLQWSPRVSFNWDVS

-660 TCSTGTSNLPPMF
+660 TCGTPGTAPQF
-673 TSANIANPPTQC
+673 TPANIASPPTAC
-685 ANGTSAAAG
+685 TNGTTASAG

-701 EDMRFPQTGRASL
+701 EDMRFPQTGRLSL

-726 TLEGM
+726 TVEGM
-731 YTVGIYSPFYEN
+731 YTVGMYSPFYEN
-743 IALAGPQGVDE
+743 IALAGPQGADV
-754 NGRVMYGPRPGV
+754 NGRVMYGPRPNAAA
-766 PTLRVATR
+766 LRVATR
-774 PLVLEARNS
+774 GQVFEARNS
-783 ERKDR
+783 EWKDR
-788 YTQLTGGLKRRFQD
+788 YTQLTAGLKRRFQD
-802 NWEASLFYT
+802 NWEGSVFYT

-858 TAVYTFPTRTS
+858 TGVYTFPTRTS

-880 PFTYISGGDLNAD
+880 PFTYISSGDLNAD
-893 NFTLND
+893 NFSLND

-905 AAELPQMNFQQ
+905 AAEVPAMNFQQ
-916 YTVGTDTVT
+916 YTSGSTAVT
-925 AAEQAAGFE
+925 PAQQAAAFE
-934 EFIRSTDCLS
+934 EFIQSTECLS
-944 ENRGRILPRNECA
+944 QNRGRILPRNECA

-971 LPIFR
+971 LPVFR

-981 VQLDIFNL
+981 VQLDVFNL
-989 LNLLNRDWG
+989 LNLLNSDWG
-998 EQTFIDPQVTLLEH
+998 EQTFIDPQVTVLDY
-1012 RGVTSSTGSLIVGA
+1012 RGLTNATGSLIAGA
-1026 PTPTEHIFRYT
+1026 ATPAQPIYRYT
-1037 VGQSRYSFNNIESNY
+1037 VGQSRYNFSNIESNY